1 MNAKKL
7 SAVLTAALLA
17 GALSTTALAADRLP
31 TGDASVTFKKAI
43 DMTDAAGA
51 GGVVSITPLDAAPA
65 PAQAS
70 LTIQGSGTAY
80 FTGFAFDT
88 PGDYRY
94 TVTQAG
100 STAAHTVYDTHS
112 YTVTIRV
119 TGRPDGGLNTE
130 LWAVR
135 SGETAKADSV
145 KFTNRYDPPAEEA
158 KTTVVRP
165 AKNTAAPAARTAK
178 GSAAPALPQTGD
190 AFPVEALAAALCA
203 GLVGFATAWSKHR

>member
-1 MNAKKL
+1 MRYATTAL
-7 SAVLTAALLA
+7 RCWLTAAALLLA
-17 GALSTTALAADRLP
+17 LCCPLPVFAARAGAVLPVTVRTEGTAAD
-31 TGDASVTFKKAI
+31 
-43 DMTDAAGA
+43 AAC
-51 GGVVSITPLDAAPA
+51 VVSITPLDAAPA

-80 FTGFAFDT
+80 FTGFAFDA

-100 STAAHTVYDTHS
+100 SGRPYMTCDTAV
-112 YTVTIRV
+112 YTVTVRV
-119 TGRPDGGLNTE
+119 TGRADGGLDTE
-130 LWAVR
+130 LWAQR
-135 SGETAKADSV
+135 GGSTAKAAAVSFV
-145 KFTNRYDPPAEEA
+145 NRYDPPAA
-158 KTTVVRP
+158 P
-165 AKNTAAPAARTAK
+165 AASAAPAARTAK

>member
-1 MNAKKL
+1 MRYATTVL
-7 SAVLTAALLA
+7 RCWLTAAALLLA
-17 GALSTTALAADRLP
+17 LCCPLPVFAARAGAVLPVTVRTEGTA
-31 TGDASVTFKKAI
+31 
-43 DMTDAAGA
+43 TDAAC
-51 GGVVSITPLDAAPA
+51 VVSITPLDAAPA

-80 FTGFAFDT
+80 FTGFAFDA

-100 STAAHTVYDTHS
+100 SGRPYMTCDTAV
-112 YTVTIRV
+112 YTVTVRV
-119 TGRPDGGLNTE
+119 TGRADGGLDTE
-130 LWAVR
+130 LWAQR
-135 SGETAKADSV
+135 GGSTAKAAAVSFV
-145 KFTNRYDPPAEEA
+145 NRYDPPAA
-158 KTTVVRP
+158 P
-165 AKNTAAPAARTAK
+165 AASAAPAARTAK

>member
-1 MNAKKL
+1 MRYATTAL
-7 SAVLTAALLA
+7 RCWLTAAALLLA
-17 GALSTTALAADRLP
+17 LCCPLPVFAARAGAVLPVTVYTEGTA
-31 TGDASVTFKKAI
+31 
-43 DMTDAAGA
+43 TDAAC
-51 GGVVSITPLDAAPA
+51 VVSISPLDAAPA

-80 FTGFAFDT
+80 FTGFAFDA

-100 STAAHTVYDTHS
+100 SGRPYMTCDTAA
-112 YTVTIRV
+112 YTVTVRV
-119 TGRPDGGLNTE
+119 TGRADGGLDTE
-130 LWAVR
+130 LWAQR
-135 SGETAKADSV
+135 GGSTAKAAAVSFV
-145 KFTNRYDPPAEEA
+145 NRYDPP
-158 KTTVVRP
+158 
-165 AKNTAAPAARTAK
+165 AAPAARTAK

>member
-1 MNAKKL
+1 MRYVTTAL
-7 SAVLTAALLA
+7 RCWLTAAALLLA
-17 GALSTTALAADRLP
+17 LCCPLPVFAARAGAVLPVTVRTEGAAAD
-31 TGDASVTFKKAI
+31 
-43 DMTDAAGA
+43 AAC
-51 GGVVSITPLDAAPA
+51 VVSITPLDAAPA

-100 STAAHTVYDTHS
+100 SGRPHMTYDTAV
-112 YTVTIRV
+112 YTVTVRV
-119 TGRPDGGLNTE
+119 TGRADGGLDTE
-130 LWAVR
+130 LWAQR
-135 SGETAKADSV
+135 GGSTAKAAAVSFV
-145 KFTNRYDPPAEEA
+145 NRYDPPAA
-158 KTTVVRP
+158 P
-165 AKNTAAPAARTAK
+165 AASAAPAARTAK
-178 GSAAPALPQTGD
+178 GSAAPTLPQTGD

>member
-1 MNAKKL
+1 MRYATTAL
-7 SAVLTAALLA
+7 RCWLTAAALLLA
-17 GALSTTALAADRLP
+17 LCCPLPVFAARAGAVLPVTVRTEGTA
-31 TGDASVTFKKAI
+31 
-43 DMTDAAGA
+43 TDAAC
-51 GGVVSITPLDAAPA
+51 VVSITPLDAAPA

-80 FTGFAFDT
+80 FTGFAFDA

-100 STAAHTVYDTHS
+100 SGRPHMTCDTAV
-112 YTVTIRV
+112 YTVTVRV

-145 KFTNRYDPPAEEA
+145 KFTNRYDPPAA
-158 KTTVVRP
+158 P
-165 AKNTAAPAARTAK
+165 AASAAPAARTAK

>member
-1 MNAKKL
+1 MRYATTAL
-7 SAVLTAALLA
+7 RCWLTAAALLLA
-17 GALSTTALAADRLP
+17 LCCPLPVFAARAGAVLP
-31 TGDASVTFKKAI
+31 VTVRTEGPA
-43 DMTDAAGA
+43 TDAAC
-51 GGVVSITPLDAAPA
+51 VVSITPMDAAPA

-80 FTGFAFDT
+80 FTGFAFDA

-112 YTVTIRV
+112 YTVTVRV

-145 KFTNRYDPPAEEA
+145 KFTNRYDPPAA
-158 KTTVVRP
+158 P
-165 AKNTAAPAARTAK
+165 AASAAPAARTAK

>member
-1 MNAKKL
+1 MRYATTAL
-7 SAVLTAALLA
+7 RCWLTAAALLLA
-17 GALSTTALAADRLP
+17 LCCPLPVFAARAGAVLPVTVYTEGTAAD
-31 TGDASVTFKKAI
+31 
-43 DMTDAAGA
+43 AAC
-51 GGVVSITPLDAAPA
+51 VVSITPLDAAPA

-100 STAAHTVYDTHS
+100 SGRPYMTCDTAV
-112 YTVTIRV
+112 YTVTVRV
-119 TGRPDGGLNTE
+119 TGRADGGLDTE
-130 LWAVR
+130 LWAQR
-135 SGETAKADSV
+135 GGSTAKAAAVS
-145 KFTNRYDPPAEEA
+145 FANRYDPPAAPEA
-158 KTTVVRP
+158 
-165 AKNTAAPAARTAK
+165 TAAPAARTAK

>member
-1 MNAKKL
+1 MRYATTAL
-7 SAVLTAALLA
+7 RCWLTAAALLLA
-17 GALSTTALAADRLP
+17 LCCPLPVFAARAGAVLP
-31 TGDASVTFKKAI
+31 VTVRTEGAP
-43 DMTDAAGA
+43 TDAAC
-51 GGVVSITPLDAAPA
+51 VVSITPLDAAPA

-80 FTGFAFDT
+80 FTGFAFDA

-100 STAAHTVYDTHS
+100 SGRPHMTCDTAV
-112 YTVTIRV
+112 YTVTVRV
-119 TGRPDGGLNTE
+119 TGRADGGLDTE
-130 LWAVR
+130 LWAQR
-135 SGETAKADSV
+135 GGSTAKAAAVSFV
-145 KFTNRYDPPAEEA
+145 NRYDPPAA
-158 KTTVVRP
+158 P
-165 AKNTAAPAARTAK
+165 AASAAPAARTAK

>member
-1 MNAKKL
+1 MRYAITAL
-7 SAVLTAALLA
+7 RCWLTAAALLLA
-17 GALSTTALAADRLP
+17 LCCPLPVFAARAGAVLPVTVYTEGMAAD
-31 TGDASVTFKKAI
+31 
-43 DMTDAAGA
+43 AAC
-51 GGVVSITPLDAAPA
+51 VVSITPLDAAPA

-80 FTGFAFDT
+80 FTGFAFDA

-100 STAAHTVYDTHS
+100 STAAHTVYDTYS
-112 YTVTIRV
+112 YTVTVRV

-145 KFTNRYDPPAEEA
+145 KFTNRYDSPAEEA
-158 KTTVVRP
+158 KTTVARP

>member
-1 MNAKKL
+1 MRYATTAL
-7 SAVLTAALLA
+7 RCWLTAAALLLA
-17 GALSTTALAADRLP
+17 LCCPLPVFAARAGAVLPVTVYTEGAAAD
-31 TGDASVTFKKAI
+31 
-43 DMTDAAGA
+43 AAC
-51 GGVVSITPLDAAPA
+51 VVSITPMDAAPA

-80 FTGFAFDT
+80 FAGFAFDT

-100 STAAHTVYDTHS
+100 SGRPYTVYDTHS
-112 YTVTIRV
+112 YTVTVRV
-119 TGRPDGGLNTE
+119 TGRPNGGLNTE

-145 KFTNRYDPPAEEA
+145 KFTNRYDPPAA
-158 KTTVVRP
+158 P
-165 AKNTAAPAARTAK
+165 AASAAPAARTAK

>member
-1 MNAKKL
+1 MRYATTAL
-7 SAVLTAALLA
+7 RCWLTAAALLLA
-17 GALSTTALAADRLP
+17 LCCPLPVFAARAGAVLPVTVYTEGAAAD
-31 TGDASVTFKKAI
+31 
-43 DMTDAAGA
+43 AAC
-51 GGVVSITPLDAAPA
+51 VVSITPLDAAPA

-80 FTGFAFDT
+80 FTGCAFDA

-94 TVTQAG
+94 TVTQSG
-100 STAAHTVYDTHS
+100 SGRPHMTCDTAV
-112 YTVTIRV
+112 YTVTVRV

-145 KFTNRYDPPAEEA
+145 KFTNRYDPPAA
-158 KTTVVRP
+158 P
-165 AKNTAAPAARTAK
+165 AASAAPAARTAK

>member
-1 MNAKKL
+1 MRYATTAL
-7 SAVLTAALLA
+7 RCWLTAAALLLA
-17 GALSTTALAADRLP
+17 LCCPLPVFAARAGAVLPVTVYTEGAAAD
-31 TGDASVTFKKAI
+31 
-43 DMTDAAGA
+43 AAC
-51 GGVVSITPLDAAPA
+51 VVSITPMDAAPA

-80 FTGFAFDT
+80 FAGFAFDT

-100 STAAHTVYDTHS
+100 SGRPYTVYDTHS
-112 YTVTIRV
+112 YTVTVRV
-119 TGRPDGGLNTE
+119 TGRPNGGLNTE

-145 KFTNRYDPPAEEA
+145 KFTNRYDPPAA
-158 KTTVVRP
+158 P
-165 AKNTAAPAARTAK
+165 AASAAPAARTAK

-190 AFPVEALAAALCA
+190 AFPVEALLAVFCA
-203 GLVGFATAWSKHR
+203 GVVGFGTAWTKRR

>member
-1 MNAKKL
+1 MRYATTAL
-7 SAVLTAALLA
+7 RCWLTAAALLLA
-17 GALSTTALAADRLP
+17 LCCPLPVFAARAGAVLPVTVRTEGAA
-31 TGDASVTFKKAI
+31 
-43 DMTDAAGA
+43 TDAAC
-51 GGVVSITPLDAAPA
+51 VVSITPLDAAPA

-80 FTGFAFDT
+80 FTGFAFDA

-100 STAAHTVYDTHS
+100 SGQPHMTCDTAV
-112 YTVTIRV
+112 YTVTVRV
-119 TGRPDGGLNTE
+119 TGRADGGLDTE
-130 LWAVR
+130 LWAQR
-135 SGETAKADSV
+135 GGSTAKAAAVSFV
-145 KFTNRYDPPAEEA
+145 NRYDPP
-158 KTTVVRP
+158 
-165 AKNTAAPAARTAK
+165 AAPAARTAK

>member
-1 MNAKKL
+1 MRYATTAL
-7 SAVLTAALLA
+7 RCWLTAAALLLA
-17 GALSTTALAADRLP
+17 LCCPLPVFAARAGAVLPVTVRTEGAAAD
-31 TGDASVTFKKAI
+31 
-43 DMTDAAGA
+43 AAC
-51 GGVVSITPLDAAPA
+51 VVSITPLDAAPA

-100 STAAHTVYDTHS
+100 SGRPHTVYDTHS
-112 YTVTIRV
+112 YTVTVRV
-119 TGRPDGGLNTE
+119 TGRADGGLDTE
-130 LWAVR
+130 LWAQR
-135 SGETAKADSV
+135 GGSTAKAAAVSFV
-145 KFTNRYDPPAEEA
+145 NRYDPPAA
-158 KTTVVRP
+158 P
-165 AKNTAAPAARTAK
+165 AASAAPAARTAK

>member
-1 MNAKKL
+1 MRYATTAL
-7 SAVLTAALLA
+7 RCWLTAAALLLA
-17 GALSTTALAADRLP
+17 LCCPLPVFAARAGAVLPVTVYTEGAAAD
-31 TGDASVTFKKAI
+31 
-43 DMTDAAGA
+43 AAC
-51 GGVVSITPLDAAPA
+51 VVSITPLDAAPA

-80 FTGFAFDT
+80 FTGFAFDA

-94 TVTQAG
+94 TVTQSG
-100 STAAHTVYDTHS
+100 SGRPHMTCDTAV
-112 YTVTIRV
+112 YTVTVRV

-145 KFTNRYDPPAEEA
+145 KFTNRYDPPAA
-158 KTTVVRP
+158 P
-165 AKNTAAPAARTAK
+165 AASAAPAARTAK

>member
-1 MNAKKL
+1 MRYAITAL
-7 SAVLTAALLA
+7 RCWLTAAALLLA
-17 GALSTTALAADRLP
+17 LCCPLPVFAARAGAVLP
-31 TGDASVTFKKAI
+31 VTVRTEGAP
-43 DMTDAAGA
+43 TDAAC
-51 GGVVSITPLDAAPA
+51 VVSITPLDAAPA

-80 FTGFAFDT
+80 FTGFAFDA

-100 STAAHTVYDTHS
+100 SGRPYMTCDTAV
-112 YTVTIRV
+112 YTVTVRV
-119 TGRPDGGLNTE
+119 TGRADGGLDTE
-130 LWAVR
+130 LWAQR
-135 SGETAKADSV
+135 GGSTAKAAAVSFV
-145 KFTNRYDPPAEEA
+145 NRYDLPAA
-158 KTTVVRP
+158 P
-165 AKNTAAPAARTAK
+165 AASAAPAARTAK

>member
-1 MNAKKL
+1 MRYATTAL
-7 SAVLTAALLA
+7 RCWLTAAALLLA
-17 GALSTTALAADRLP
+17 LCCPLPVFAARAGAVLPVTVRTEGTA
-31 TGDASVTFKKAI
+31 
-43 DMTDAAGA
+43 TDAAC
-51 GGVVSITPLDAAPA
+51 VVSITPLDAAPA

-80 FTGFAFDT
+80 FTGFAFDA

-100 STAAHTVYDTHS
+100 SGRPYMTCDTAV
-112 YTVTIRV
+112 YTVTVRV
-119 TGRPDGGLNTE
+119 TGRADGGLDTE
-130 LWAVR
+130 LWAQR
-135 SGETAKADSV
+135 GGSTAKAAAVSFV
-145 KFTNRYDPPAEEA
+145 NRYDPPAA
-158 KTTVVRP
+158 P
-165 AKNTAAPAARTAK
+165 AATSAPAASAAPAARTAK

>member
-1 MNAKKL
+1 MRYAITAL
-7 SAVLTAALLA
+7 RCWLTAAALLLA
-17 GALSTTALAADRLP
+17 LCCPLPVFAARAGAVLPVTVRTEGAAAD
-31 TGDASVTFKKAI
+31 
-43 DMTDAAGA
+43 AAC
-51 GGVVSITPLDAAPA
+51 VLSITPLDAAPA

-100 STAAHTVYDTHS
+100 SGRPHMTCDTAV
-112 YTVTIRV
+112 YTVTVRV
-119 TGRPDGGLNTE
+119 TGRADGGLDTE
-130 LWAVR
+130 LWAQR
-135 SGETAKADSV
+135 GGSTAKAAAVSFV
-145 KFTNRYDPPAEEA
+145 NRYDPPAA
-158 KTTVVRP
+158 P
-165 AKNTAAPAARTAK
+165 AASAAPAARTAK

>member
-1 MNAKKL
+1 MRYATTAL
-7 SAVLTAALLA
+7 RCWLTAAALLLA
-17 GALSTTALAADRLP
+17 LCCPLPVFAARAGAVLPVTVRTEGTA
-31 TGDASVTFKKAI
+31 
-43 DMTDAAGA
+43 TDAAC
-51 GGVVSITPLDAAPA
+51 VVSITPLDAAPA

-80 FTGFAFDT
+80 FTGFAFDA

-100 STAAHTVYDTHS
+100 SGRPHMTCDTAV
-112 YTVTIRV
+112 YTVTVRV
-119 TGRPDGGLNTE
+119 TGRADGGLDTE
-130 LWAVR
+130 LWAQR
-135 SGETAKADSV
+135 GGSTAKAAAVSFV
-145 KFTNRYDPPAEEA
+145 NRYDPPAA
-158 KTTVVRP
+158 P
-165 AKNTAAPAARTAK
+165 AVTAVPAVTAAPAVRTAK

>member
-1 MNAKKL
+1 MRYATTAL
-7 SAVLTAALLA
+7 RCWLTAAALLLA
-17 GALSTTALAADRLP
+17 LCCPLPVFAARAGAVLPVTVRTEGTA
-31 TGDASVTFKKAI
+31 
-43 DMTDAAGA
+43 TDAAC
-51 GGVVSITPLDAAPA
+51 VVSITPLDAAPA

-80 FTGFAFDT
+80 FTGFAFDA

-112 YTVTIRV
+112 YTVTVRV
-119 TGRPDGGLNTE
+119 TGRSNGGLNTE

-145 KFTNRYDPPAEEA
+145 KFTNRYDPPAA
-158 KTTVVRP
+158 P
-165 AKNTAAPAARTAK
+165 AASAAPAARTAK

-190 AFPVEALAAALCA
+190 AFPVEALAATLCA

>member
-1 MNAKKL
+1 ML
-7 SAVLTAALLA
+7 PVTVRTEGTA
-17 GALSTTALAADRLP
+17 
-31 TGDASVTFKKAI
+31 
-43 DMTDAAGA
+43 TDAAC
-51 GGVVSITPLDAAPA
+51 VVSITPLDAAPA

-100 STAAHTVYDTHS
+100 SGRPHMTCDTAV
-112 YTVTIRV
+112 YTVTVRV
-119 TGRPDGGLNTE
+119 TGRADGGLNTE

-145 KFTNRYDPPAEEA
+145 KFTNRYDLPAEEA
-158 KTTVVRP
+158 KTTVARP
-165 AKNTAAPAARTAK
+165 AKNTAA
-178 GSAAPALPQTGD
+178 LPQTADG
-190 AFPVEALAAALCA
+190 FPLEALLAVFCA
-203 GLVGFATAWSKHR
+203 GVVGFGTAWTKRR

>member
-1 MNAKKL
+1 MRYATTAL
-7 SAVLTAALLA
+7 RCWLTAAALLLA
-17 GALSTTALAADRLP
+17 LCCPLPVFAARAGAVLPVTVRTEGTA
-31 TGDASVTFKKAI
+31 
-43 DMTDAAGA
+43 TDAAC
-51 GGVVSITPLDAAPA
+51 VVSITPLDAAPA

-80 FTGFAFDT
+80 FTGFAFDA

-100 STAAHTVYDTHS
+100 SGRPYMTCDTAV
-112 YTVTIRV
+112 YTVTVRV
-119 TGRPDGGLNTE
+119 TGRADGGLDTE
-130 LWAVR
+130 LWAQR
-135 SGETAKADSV
+135 GGSTAKAAAVSFV
-145 KFTNRYDPPAEEA
+145 NRYDPPAA
-158 KTTVVRP
+158 P
-165 AKNTAAPAARTAK
+165 AVTAVPAVTAAPAARTAK

>member
-1 MNAKKL
+1 MRYATTAL
-7 SAVLTAALLA
+7 RCWLTAAALLLA
-17 GALSTTALAADRLP
+17 LCCPLPVFAARAGAVLP
-31 TGDASVTFKKAI
+31 VTVRTEGAP
-43 DMTDAAGA
+43 TDAAC
-51 GGVVSITPLDAAPA
+51 VVSITPLDAAPA

-100 STAAHTVYDTHS
+100 SGRPHMTCDTAV
-112 YTVTIRV
+112 YTVTVRV
-119 TGRPDGGLNTE
+119 TGRADGGLDTE
-130 LWAVR
+130 LWAQR
-135 SGETAKADSV
+135 GGSTAKAAAVSFV
-145 KFTNRYDPPAEEA
+145 NRYDPPAA
-158 KTTVVRP
+158 P
-165 AKNTAAPAARTAK
+165 AASAAPAARTAK

>member
-1 MNAKKL
+1 MRYATTAL
-7 SAVLTAALLA
+7 RCWLTAAALLLA
-17 GALSTTALAADRLP
+17 LCCPLPVFAARAGAVLP
-31 TGDASVTFKKAI
+31 VTVRTEGAP
-43 DMTDAAGA
+43 TDAAC
-51 GGVVSITPLDAAPA
+51 VVSITPLDAAPA

-80 FTGFAFDT
+80 FTGFAFDA

-100 STAAHTVYDTHS
+100 SGRPHMTCDTAV
-112 YTVTIRV
+112 YTVTVRV
-119 TGRPDGGLNTE
+119 TGRADGGLDTE
-130 LWAVR
+130 LWAQR
-135 SGETAKADSV
+135 GGSTAKAAAVSFV
-145 KFTNRYDPPAEEA
+145 NRYDPP
-158 KTTVVRP
+158 
-165 AKNTAAPAARTAK
+165 AAPAARTAK

>member
-1 MNAKKL
+1 MRYATTAL
-7 SAVLTAALLA
+7 RCWLTAAALLLA
-17 GALSTTALAADRLP
+17 LCCPLPVFAARAEAVLPVTVRTEVAAAD
-31 TGDASVTFKKAI
+31 
-43 DMTDAAGA
+43 AAC
-51 GGVVSITPLDAAPA
+51 VVSITPLDAAPA

-80 FTGFAFDT
+80 FTGFAFDA

-100 STAAHTVYDTHS
+100 SGRPYMICDTAA
-112 YTVTIRV
+112 YTVTVRV
-119 TGRPDGGLNTE
+119 TGRADGGLDTE
-130 LWAVR
+130 LWAQR
-135 SGETAKADSV
+135 GGSTAKAAAVSFV
-145 KFTNRYDPPAEEA
+145 NRYDPPAA
-158 KTTVVRP
+158 P
-165 AKNTAAPAARTAK
+165 AATAAPAARTAK

>member
-1 MNAKKL
+1 MRYATTAL
-7 SAVLTAALLA
+7 RCWLTAAALLLA
-17 GALSTTALAADRLP
+17 LCCPLPVFAARAGAVLPVTVNTEGAAAD
-31 TGDASVTFKKAI
+31 
-43 DMTDAAGA
+43 AAC
-51 GGVVSITPLDAAPA
+51 VVSITPLDAAPA

-100 STAAHTVYDTHS
+100 SGRPHMTCDTAV
-112 YTVTIRV
+112 YTVTVRV

-158 KTTVVRP
+158 KTTVARP

>member
-1 MNAKKL
+1 MRYATTAL
-7 SAVLTAALLA
+7 RCWLTAAALLLA
-17 GALSTTALAADRLP
+17 LCCPLPVFAARAGAVLPVTVYTEGAAAD
-31 TGDASVTFKKAI
+31 
-43 DMTDAAGA
+43 AAC
-51 GGVVSITPLDAAPA
+51 VVSITPLDAAPA

-80 FTGFAFDT
+80 FTGFAFDA

-100 STAAHTVYDTHS
+100 SGRPHMTCDTAV
-112 YTVTIRV
+112 YTVTVRV
-119 TGRPDGGLNTE
+119 TGRADGGLDTE
-130 LWAVR
+130 LWAQR
-135 SGETAKADSV
+135 GGSTAKATAVSFV
-145 KFTNRYDPPAEEA
+145 NRYDPPAA
-158 KTTVVRP
+158 P
-165 AKNTAAPAARTAK
+165 AVTAAPAARTAK

>member
-1 MNAKKL
+1 MRYATTAL
-7 SAVLTAALLA
+7 RCWLTAAALLLA
-17 GALSTTALAADRLP
+17 LCCPLPVFAARAGAVLPVTVRTEGTA
-31 TGDASVTFKKAI
+31 
-43 DMTDAAGA
+43 TDAAC
-51 GGVVSITPLDAAPA
+51 VVSITPLDAAPA

-80 FTGFAFDT
+80 FTGFAFDA

-100 STAAHTVYDTHS
+100 SGRPYMTCDTAV
-112 YTVTIRV
+112 YTVTVRV
-119 TGRPDGGLNTE
+119 TGRADGGLDTE
-130 LWAVR
+130 LWAQR
-135 SGETAKADSV
+135 GGSTAKAAAVSFV
-145 KFTNRYDPPAEEA
+145 NRYDPPAA
-158 KTTVVRP
+158 P
-165 AKNTAAPAARTAK
+165 AASATPAATAAPAARTAK

>member
-1 MNAKKL
+1 MRYATTAL
-7 SAVLTAALLA
+7 RCWLTAAALLLA
-17 GALSTTALAADRLP
+17 LCCPLPVFAARAGAVLPVTVRTEGAAAD
-31 TGDASVTFKKAI
+31 
-43 DMTDAAGA
+43 AAC
-51 GGVVSITPLDAAPA
+51 VVSITPLDAAPA

-80 FTGFAFDT
+80 FTGFAFDA

-100 STAAHTVYDTHS
+100 SGRPHMTCDTTV
-112 YTVTIRV
+112 YTVTVRV
-119 TGRPDGGLNTE
+119 TGRADGGLDTE
-130 LWAVR
+130 LWAQR
-135 SGETAKADSV
+135 GGSTAKAATVS
-145 KFTNRYDPPAEEA
+145 FANRYDPPAA
-158 KTTVVRP
+158 P
-165 AKNTAAPAARTAK
+165 AASAAPAARTAK

>member
-1 MNAKKL
+1 MRYATTAL
-7 SAVLTAALLA
+7 RCWLTAAALLLA
-17 GALSTTALAADRLP
+17 LCCPLPVFAARAGAVLPVTVRTEGAAAD
-31 TGDASVTFKKAI
+31 
-43 DMTDAAGA
+43 AAC
-51 GGVVSITPLDAAPA
+51 VVSITPLDAAPA

-80 FTGFAFDT
+80 FTGFAFDA

-100 STAAHTVYDTHS
+100 SGRPHMTCDTAV
-112 YTVTIRV
+112 YTVTVRV
-119 TGRPDGGLNTE
+119 TGRADGGLDTE
-130 LWAVR
+130 LWAQR
-135 SGETAKADSV
+135 GGSTAKAAAVSFV
-145 KFTNRYDPPAEEA
+145 NRYDPPAA
-158 KTTVVRP
+158 P
-165 AKNTAAPAARTAK
+165 AASAAPAARTAK

>member
-1 MNAKKL
+1 MRYATTAL
-7 SAVLTAALLA
+7 RCWLTAAALLLA
-17 GALSTTALAADRLP
+17 LCCPLPVFAARAGAMLPVTVYTEGTA
-31 TGDASVTFKKAI
+31 
-43 DMTDAAGA
+43 TDAAC
-51 GGVVSITPLDAAPA
+51 VVSITPLDAAPA

-80 FTGFAFDT
+80 FTGFAFDA

-100 STAAHTVYDTHS
+100 SGRPYMTCDTAV
-112 YTVTIRV
+112 YTVTVRV
-119 TGRPDGGLNTE
+119 TGRADGGLDTE
-130 LWAVR
+130 LWAQR
-135 SGETAKADSV
+135 SDGTAKAAAVSFV
-145 KFTNRYDPPAEEA
+145 NRYDPPAA
-158 KTTVVRP
+158 P
-165 AKNTAAPAARTAK
+165 AASAAPAARTAK